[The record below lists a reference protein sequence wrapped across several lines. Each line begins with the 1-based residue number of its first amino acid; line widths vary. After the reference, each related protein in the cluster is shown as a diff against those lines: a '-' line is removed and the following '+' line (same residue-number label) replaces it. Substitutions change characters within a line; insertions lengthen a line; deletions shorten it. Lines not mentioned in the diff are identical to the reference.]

1 MAAAQQDVLALLKKD
16 HQTMKE
22 LFARMEKTT
31 EKGAA
36 TRAKLLDKIA
46 KEIKAHTTAEEE
58 TFYQPFRAA
67 AESDEAEEMYFE
79 ANEEHHV
86 VDLVLP
92 ELLATDPATPV
103 FAAKAKVMKELVEHH
118 MKEEEKEMFKQA
130 RQLFE
135 RDELRAMGEAF
146 ARRKRQLLKSA

>member
-1 MAAAQQDVLALLKKD
+1 MAAQPDILALLKKD

-36 TRAKLLDKIA
+36 TRTKLLDKIA
-46 KEIKAHTTAEEE
+46 KEIQAHTTAEEE
-58 TFYQPFRAA
+58 TFYRPFRDAV
-67 AESDEAEEMYFE
+67 ESEKGEEMYYE

-103 FAAKAKVMKELVEHH
+103 FAAKAKVVKELVEHH

-135 RDELRAMGEAF
+135 RDELRSMGEAF
-146 ARRKRQLLKSA
+146 ARRKRQVLKGA

>member
-1 MAAAQQDVLALLKKD
+1 MAAQPDILALLKKD
-16 HQTMKE
+16 HQALKD

-31 EKGAA
+31 EKGAS
-36 TRAKLLDKIA
+36 TRTKLRDKIA
-46 KEIKAHTTAEEE
+46 KEIKAHATAEEE
-58 TFYQPFRAA
+58 TLYRQFREA
-67 AESDEAEEMYFE
+67 AESQEEEEMYYE
-79 ANEEHHV
+79 AHEEHHV

-103 FAAKAKVMKELVEHH
+103 FGAKAKVLKELVEHH

-135 RDELRAMGEAF
+135 RDELRSIGEAF
-146 ARRKRQLLKSA
+146 ARRKRELLKKSA

>member
-1 MAAAQQDVLALLKKD
+1 MPAQDILALLRQD
-16 HQTMKE
+16 HKTMKE
-22 LFARMEKTT
+22 LFSKMEKTT

-36 TRAKLLDKIA
+36 TRRKLLDRIA
-46 KEIKAHTTAEEE
+46 REIQAHTTAEEE
-58 TFYQPFRAA
+58 TFYQPFRKATDS
-67 AESDEAEEMYFE
+67 EEGEEMYYE

-92 ELLATDPATPV
+92 ELLETDPATPV
-103 FAAKAKVMKELVEHH
+103 FAAKAKVLKELVEHH

-130 RQLFE
+130 RALFE

-146 ARRKRQLLKSA
+146 ARRKRDVLKSA